1 GGSPGRRPSAGEC
14 GGSGPADG
22 DRRPGAHVHPVAV
35 LERDGDEGLDR
46 LLAAVDRGAV
56 GRVLV
61 HDRPAAVRLLHQHR
75 VLVRDARVLRGCRQ
89 IDVGGVTGGV
99 PAAAD
104 GDLVAGQRAL
114 LLGRV
119 RGQVQPRGLGA
130 GAVHHRHEV
139 VAVRTDGRDPRGRAL
154 RLLRVAG
161 SGRGLGG
168 AGLRVAVTTAP
179 AGAVRAAVAAG
190 GRRDDP
196 VVVTA
201 AEGRTALLRGPP
213 GLLRVGGR
221 RRGPALE
228 PLRSA
233 GATGATMTAGTT
245 VAAMTAGASV
255 TAVVTGATV
264 AARAGR
270 GRCRTRRVAAEAVRA
285 RRDRLGGTVH
295 LRGTRAL
302 VVEGVGAAAVR
313 RAGLLPEG
321 PAGALPRP

>member
-1 GGSPGRRPSAGEC
+1 
-14 GGSGPADG
+14 
-22 DRRPGAHVHPVAV
+22 
-35 LERDGDEGLDR
+35 
-46 LLAAVDRGAV
+46 
-56 GRVLV
+56 
-61 HDRPAAVRLLHQHR
+61 
-75 VLVRDARVLRGCRQ
+75 
-89 IDVGGVTGGV
+89 GVTGGV

-119 RGQVQPRGLGA
+119 RGQVQSRGLGA

-179 AGAVRAAVAAG
+179 AGTVRAAVAAG

-233 GATGATMTAGTT
+233 GATGATMTAGTAG
-245 VAAMTAGASV
+245 AAMTAGASV
-255 TAVVTGATV
+255 PAVVTGATV
-264 AARAGR
+264 GARAGR

-321 PAGALPRP
+321 PAGALPRPLALSRSLARLTRRGRGVRGRRVGQEVPPALLAERRGALPRGAALRAQLRPAAAVPRSEEHKSE

>member
-1 GGSPGRRPSAGEC
+1 
-14 GGSGPADG
+14 
-22 DRRPGAHVHPVAV
+22 
-35 LERDGDEGLDR
+35 
-46 LLAAVDRGAV
+46 
-56 GRVLV
+56 
-61 HDRPAAVRLLHQHR
+61 
-75 VLVRDARVLRGCRQ
+75 
-89 IDVGGVTGGV
+89 GVTGGV
-99 PAAAD
+99 PAAAE

-119 RGQVQPRGLGA
+119 RGQVQSRGLGA

-179 AGAVRAAVAAG
+179 AGTVRAAVAAG

-221 RRGPALE
+221 GRRSALE
-228 PLRSA
+228 PLRGA
-233 GATGATMTAGTT
+233 GTTVATGTT

-270 GRCRTRRVAAEAVRA
+270 GR
-285 RRDRLGGTVH
+285 
-295 LRGTRAL
+295 
-302 VVEGVGAAAVR
+302 
-313 RAGLLPEG
+313 
-321 PAGALPRP
+321 